1 MKGHWYKSKWCSNEE
16 LRIKARSYGSGVPS
30 TGGASK
36 KISENGRSADFGVVF
51 FQESLI
57 GTGENA
63 KTGHSPFLEPEA

>member
-1 MKGHWYKSKWCSNEE
+1 M
-16 LRIKARSYGSGVPS
+16 KARSFGPGVPS
-30 TGGASK
+30 NGGASK
-36 KISENGRSADFGVVF
+36 GIGGENGRSADFCVVV